1 MQGHDVVATPATSS
15 PTIVAEGNT
24 VPTAETATTSPMDT
38 LPKMTGP
45 NNPQSNETIIT
56 PDPKNYHIDVT
67 KSPGDEHRLS
77 LEGGPKSGKE
87 QGSPAQGRGEVHA
100 SPPQAAELAA
110 HLKSPIA
117 TSSAAAVQRTPQ
129 AAGAHGIG
137 VKSKT
142 TYRLRDWSN

>member
-1 MQGHDVVATPATSS
+1 MQSHDVVATPATSS

-67 KSPGDEHRLS
+67 KSPGDEHRVS

-87 QGSPAQGRGEVHA
+87 QGSPAQGRGEVHGPVGA
-100 SPPQAAELAA
+100 QQGRVGRAYGRLAPQLVAGHWPQ
-110 HLKSPIA
+110 HLRKLMGPC
-117 TSSAAAVQRTPQ
+117 
-129 AAGAHGIG
+129 
-137 VKSKT
+137 
-142 TYRLRDWSN
+142 